1 MANIA
6 LHLGSAGLTIALFV
20 GAVLLAM
27 EGNDAWGKFFVIG
40 TYLATWNTVHAVT
53 SRVASLLI
61 ERFDGRYAVGNI
73 LVVYAVGFPLSAFI
87 TWLVASRL
95 IKFVGV
101 PI

>member
-40 TYLATWNTVHAVT
+40 IYLATWNTVHAVT
-53 SRVASLLI
+53 RRAASLLI
-61 ERFDGRYAVGNI
+61 ERSDGRYAIGNI
-73 LVVYAVGFPLSAFI
+73 LMVYGAGFLLSAGI
-87 TWLVASRL
+87 TWTVASRL
-95 IKFVGV
+95 IKFVGA
-101 PI
+101 PL